1 MFKRLNENTGDL
13 VSISINGKTTEVPAG
28 ETVAAAIL
36 ASSNLHVTRTTTIS
50 NSPRAPFCL
59 MGVCYECLMVIN
71 GQPNQ
76 RSCKVLV
83 KQGMIIESQQGPG
96 SLPT

>member
-13 VSISINGKTTEVPAG
+13 VSIRINGKTIEVPAG

-36 ASSNLHVTRTTTIS
+36 VSSDLHITRTTTIS

-59 MGVCYECLMVIN
+59 MGVCFECLMIIN

-83 KQGMIIESQQGPG
+83 KQGMNIESQHSPG